1 MPNPL
6 AGSWKLVSFELRS
19 ADGKVHYPFGED
31 VAGHIIYGEDACMSV
46 TMSAANRPR
55 CAAKDLRLATMEEKS
70 AASDTYISYSGR
82 YEIRGDRVLHHVE
95 VSLFPNWVGITHE
108 RVMELSD
115 RKLAL
120 TMPPISILGV
130 DHTGRM
136 VWERVRTSNEGE
148 GK

>member
-1 MPNPL
+1 VPNPL
-6 AGSWKLVSFELRS
+6 VGTWRLVSFELRS
-19 ADGKVHYPFGED
+19 ADGKVHYPFGEK
-31 VAGHIIYGEDACMSV
+31 VSGHIIYSEDGFMSV

-70 AASDTYISYSGR
+70 AAINTYVSYSGR
-82 YEIRGDRVLHHVE
+82 YEIQGDRVLHHVE

-108 RVMELSD
+108 RLVELND
-115 RKLAL
+115 GKLSL

-136 VWERVRTSNEGE
+136 VWERVRTAAEGE
-148 GK
+148 HR